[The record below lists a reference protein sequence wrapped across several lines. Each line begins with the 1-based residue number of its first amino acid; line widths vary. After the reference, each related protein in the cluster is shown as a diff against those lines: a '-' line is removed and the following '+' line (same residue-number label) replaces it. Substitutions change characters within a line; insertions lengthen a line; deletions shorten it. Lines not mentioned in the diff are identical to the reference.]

1 MNHSFRAVTLL
12 VALALSG
19 AAAPAQDGG
28 SSDPSPGTGGPRTPP
43 QGSAREAMWRA
54 ATAEEWKKPVLV
66 TFQRTW
72 EDALAV
78 AQEEGRPLLIC
89 VNMDG
94 EIASEHY
101 AGIRYRDPETAA
113 LYTPYVCVIAS
124 VYRHN
129 PRDHDDAGN
138 RIPCPRFGSVTC
150 GEHIAIEPPLYEKY
164 FDGRRI
170 APRHILVEVG
180 GEKDMK
186 ESFDVYYANDTAS
199 VFKAITDGAA
209 GRPAP
214 REVVRGDRPVVER
227 VASRHVA
234 DRAAVEEAWR
244 EGDAER
250 RRALLEAAAK
260 HPEAAPLELQ
270 RLALFGLDPALA
282 SEARRSLAT
291 ADSAEALPLIA
302 DALRAP
308 MKGEDRDALLGALDR
323 MSEKSPK
330 ARWLSVVHR
339 GISGRSET
347 VDLDAWSGPG
357 TGATYPAAPGAGE
370 KPGAGTG
377 EAGEE
382 ADDGPANLARAEGFL
397 RQAMEA
403 RGESGPQRRAGET
416 FARLLFVDARRAALR
431 AAERGEKGWR
441 TDAVIAI
448 AAYYDGDLEE
458 AYRRA
463 EPAVKAMP
471 PGERGWNAWAA
482 LTIFAEARWKSIK
495 AAVKEKRKW
504 PSAWLADLNAAF
516 TVLRRHP
523 LGTDAQVAWHAELLS
538 WLGFDDRAAAVID
551 EGLERFQGSEVL
563 HARIRKRVLEKET
576 PARLEAVYAAMM
588 KREGRPR
595 GLEAFAAVASTEAA
609 DTMRRLG
616 SLKEAY
622 DAYGRAVEY
631 LDLALADDPFR
642 REEFDGAASLCL
654 AARARLAFMGDDDE
668 GALREILASFERR
681 PEAAGDRDGAGITP
695 GETAQVLLHRLK
707 ERKKEAEAKRLEAAM
722 GALDPEL
729 LKYDR

>member
-250 RRALLEAAAK
+250 RGA
-260 HPEAAPLELQ
+260 PPPGAAPPPPPPPPPG
-270 RLALFGLDPALA
+270 APPA
-282 SEARRSLAT
+282 SRPRRST
-291 ADSAEALPLIA
+291 PRPPPWSCSA
-302 DALRAP
+302 
-308 MKGEDRDALLGALDR
+308 
-323 MSEKSPK
+323 
-330 ARWLSVVHR
+330 
-339 GISGRSET
+339 
-347 VDLDAWSGPG
+347 
-357 TGATYPAAPGAGE
+357 
-370 KPGAGTG
+370 
-377 EAGEE
+377 
-382 ADDGPANLARAEGFL
+382 
-397 RQAMEA
+397 
-403 RGESGPQRRAGET
+403 
-416 FARLLFVDARRAALR
+416 
-431 AAERGEKGWR
+431 
-441 TDAVIAI
+441 
-448 AAYYDGDLEE
+448 
-458 AYRRA
+458 
-463 EPAVKAMP
+463 
-471 PGERGWNAWAA
+471 
-482 LTIFAEARWKSIK
+482 
-495 AAVKEKRKW
+495 
-504 PSAWLADLNAAF
+504 
-516 TVLRRHP
+516 
-523 LGTDAQVAWHAELLS
+523 
-538 WLGFDDRAAAVID
+538 
-551 EGLERFQGSEVL
+551 
-563 HARIRKRVLEKET
+563 
-576 PARLEAVYAAMM
+576 
-588 KREGRPR
+588 
-595 GLEAFAAVASTEAA
+595 
-609 DTMRRLG
+609 
-616 SLKEAY
+616 
-622 DAYGRAVEY
+622 
-631 LDLALADDPFR
+631 
-642 REEFDGAASLCL
+642 
-654 AARARLAFMGDDDE
+654 
-668 GALREILASFERR
+668 
-681 PEAAGDRDGAGITP
+681 
-695 GETAQVLLHRLK
+695 
-707 ERKKEAEAKRLEAAM
+707 
-722 GALDPEL
+722 
-729 LKYDR
+729 